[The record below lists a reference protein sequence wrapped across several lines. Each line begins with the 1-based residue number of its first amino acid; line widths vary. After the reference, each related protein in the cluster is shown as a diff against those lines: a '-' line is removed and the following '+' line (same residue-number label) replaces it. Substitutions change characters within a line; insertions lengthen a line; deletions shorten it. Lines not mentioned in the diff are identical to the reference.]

1 MSCLNNFYFRAFC
14 YTVFTAE
21 LVPTTKTLKDLKIKQ
36 LGLLEGFKMN
46 VMDIPHPSM
55 DKDSLFSLWHIS
67 YWT

>member
-1 MSCLNNFYFRAFC
+1 M
-14 YTVFTAE
+14 FTAE